1 MPVNELNELFKDM
14 VEKMSE
20 IKLQKEIR
28 DWLRQA
34 GWATA
39 RINSGTK
46 GRVKFMSWALPD
58 NWTAIVEPDEVLDI
72 FSGNNVLK
80 VFAKLEGDQSAGFA
94 DVIAL
99 GLGGTI
105 IFLEVKKPGEKPTP
119 EQKFFL
125 LFMRRM
131 GFTAEIVDSVLA
143 VEKLISGIESERTG

>member
-1 MPVNELNELFKDM
+1 MIQQTETELQN
-14 VEKMSE
+14 
-20 IKLQKEIR
+20 EIR
-28 DWLRQA
+28 AHLHSL

-58 NWTAIVEPDEVLDI
+58 NWTAIVEPDEVLDV
-72 FSGNNVLK
+72 FSGDNVLK

-99 GLGGTI
+99 GPGGTI
-105 IFLEVKKPGEKPTP
+105 IFLEVKKPGEKLTP